1 MVVLLRR
8 EIAGLYGLGE
18 AWDCNPASAKEYARR
33 RSKPGASTMSESR
46 PADRVEIPLQPVS
59 GPPMGRRTALAVIGG
74 AVAGLSGFIL
84 GSSMPSRSAAAP
96 TPVGPNSS
104 DQPSPAAGGDGSHG
118 ALLDLAPLGPYL
130 FDQPLVAFVRGVAN
144 ADGSLRWDDMRT
156 IMEPETSLPVEA
168 AGFLSVSVP
177 SRLGVIRDIH
187 VATVSGGPAP
197 RIQPLRA
204 QGLLPQAET
213 STSPK
218 VSPPD
223 LWLMIPANHYWKVGA
238 YALEVRA
245 DETLRFTFAL
255 T

>member
-1 MVVLLRR
+1 
-8 EIAGLYGLGE
+8 
-18 AWDCNPASAKEYARR
+18 
-33 RSKPGASTMSESR
+33 MSER
-46 PADRVEIPLQPVS
+46 RQADRVEIPLQPVS

-96 TPVGPNSS
+96 TPVGLNSS
-104 DQPSPAAGGDGSHG
+104 GQPSPAAGGDGSHG

-130 FDQPLVAFVRGVAN
+130 FDQPLVAFVRGVAD

-177 SRLGVIRDIH
+177 SRLGAIREIH

-218 VSPPD
+218 LSPPD
-223 LWLMIPANHYWKVGA
+223 LWLMIPADHYWKVGA

-255 T
+255 S